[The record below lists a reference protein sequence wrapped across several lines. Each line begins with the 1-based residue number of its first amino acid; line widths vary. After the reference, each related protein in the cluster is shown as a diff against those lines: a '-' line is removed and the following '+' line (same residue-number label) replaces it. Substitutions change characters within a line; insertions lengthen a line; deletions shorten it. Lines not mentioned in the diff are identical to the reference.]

1 MKTRRDAIARL
12 RPLQPIKRAVEKASD
27 AGARFPQSPFE
38 ERIVPTR
45 GDQRSLRFGR
55 SRRPRRDLCVAGHA
69 IDPQPLR
76 DFVTRKQQLARHPA
90 ERQRLLGD
98 KVIDLAF
105 LHPQK
110 GG

>member
-12 RPLQPIKRAVEKASD
+12 RPLQPIERAVEKASD

-38 ERIVPTR
+38 ERIVPPG
-45 GDQRSLRFGR
+45 GDQRSLPFGR
-55 SRRPRRDLCVAGHA
+55 SRRPRRDSRVAGDA
-69 IDPQPLR
+69 IDLQPLR

-98 KVIDLAF
+98 EVIDLAF